1 MSDYLCAAVVAQLLV
16 AAAALGWYFLLDNI
30 FVVADVGVVLDLP
43 ADVVAAGSFS
53 CSQVEVS
60 TVVTLQQPKDDLCG
74 SLPKMLPRVQDAP
87 SLAAASPPGLEQDPQ
102 QLSWEVGQ
110 RGELSSLRLQLR
122 EMSVI
127 YLEESDEQIHE

>member
-43 ADVVAAGSFS
+43 AGSFS